1 MGWPMSIGAKYC
13 GVGYADHGCCQ
24 VEYCA
29 MVGHPINQPQSWCGE
44 GCGCVKLLV
53 KVKVKI
59 GEIPPDCLPTT

>member
-29 MVGHPINQPQSWCGE
+29 MVGHPINQP
-44 GCGCVKLLV
+44 
-53 KVKVKI
+53 KVGVVR
-59 GEIPPDCLPTT
+59 GVVVSNY